1 MAGWRDNVTAEA
13 QADLDDLVDAAV
25 DFALE
30 RIASAG
36 EFLPFTLAVSTDG
49 ERQALQ
55 PNYPRGQDVPVGDQ
69 LAAQWRAVADL
80 KDSLRAAAIAVNVT
94 LPERNRDG
102 IEITVEHRDGVAI
115 GMIFPYAID
124 ADGEAELVAPMAH
137 REEPRVWTA

>member
-25 DFALE
+25 DFALQ

-36 EFLPFTLAVSTDG
+36 EFLPFALAVSNEG
-49 ERQALQ
+49 QRQAIA
-55 PNYPRGQDVPVGDQ
+55 PNYPRGQDLPIGDQ
-69 LAAQWRAVADL
+69 LVAQWRAVADL
-80 KDSLRAAAIAVNVT
+80 KDSLRAAAVALNVT

-115 GMIFPYAID
+115 GLIFPYTID
-124 ADGEAELVAPMAH
+124 ADGEVELVAPTAH